1 MLCPLCRQRQAR
13 RRCPALGREICAICC
28 GTKRLVEVACPAD
41 CAYLARAQAHPAA
54 AVRKQQQRDY
64 AFLEV
69 LTARL
74 SSAQQPL
81 ALVLLGVVTRFGADP
96 LLRLQDED
104 VADMAASLA
113 STLETASRGVI
124 YEHRPRSLVAQRL
137 TSDIRA
143 TLEQLA
149 AEGGRRL
156 DGDAVEVLKRFAAA
170 FREAPKV
177 LEERIPTV
185 GLAAAGR
192 LLRAL
197 GREGAADQ
205 SAGRRIE
212 QPGPTLIRP

>member
-1 MLCPLCRQRQAR
+1 M
-13 RRCPALGREICAICC
+13 
-28 GTKRLVEVACPAD
+28 ACPAD